1 MARATFM
8 WSAKCYAANKPV
20 SAPACRRGA
29 TWSHC
34 SEREGMSVKKEKPK
48 FDWLGLLDRL
58 TAMLKE
64 VNVLL
69 GHCSWIAWL
78 VIWVVIA

>member
-1 MARATFM
+1 
-8 WSAKCYAANKPV
+8 
-20 SAPACRRGA
+20 
-29 TWSHC
+29 
-34 SEREGMSVKKEKPK
+34 MSVKKEKPK